1 MKAFV
6 CLSILAAAS
15 AAPAGVLVGHHAPVV
30 AVGAGQTSHQSVSTA
45 HGEQRSLVQAK
56 AFGATHGSVSQ
67 VDNFKG
73 LAEVQPSIGANR
85 PVAVGKAAVVPL
97 HSVAPV
103 THGVHAPVIAHAP
116 VAHAVHAAPVVAHAV
131 HAAPV
136 VAHAAP
142 AYHAPV
148 VAAPAYHAP
157 APAYKAETYA
167 DEVSP
172 YTYTYAVADD
182 YSKAAFNAEE
192 TSDGASNVQGSYRV
206 ALPDGRI
213 QTVTYTSNGYDG
225 YVADVTYE
233 GTAAYPE
240 APAPGYKA
248 APAYAAPVV
257 AHAAPAYHA
266 PVVAHAAPVV
276 AHAVHAA
283 PVVAHAA
290 PVVAH
295 APLAV
300 AHGVHAPVAHTPVSA
315 AVAPVNYGAN
325 KPVNGY
331 GHGQVSHQSVSKP
344 LQGEHRAT
352 TQSKAF
358 GSHAAVVADAPNRL
372 HGAKGVVAH
381 AVHAPVI
388 AHAAAPV
395 AVAALG

>member
-1 MKAFV
+1 M
-6 CLSILAAAS
+6 
-15 AAPAGVLVGHHAPVV
+15 G
-30 AVGAGQTSHQSVSTA
+30 
-45 HGEQRSLVQAK
+45 
-56 AFGATHGSVSQ
+56 
-67 VDNFKG
+67 
-73 LAEVQPSIGANR
+73 
-85 PVAVGKAAVVPL
+85 
-97 HSVAPV
+97 
-103 THGVHAPVIAHAP
+103 
-116 VAHAVHAAPVVAHAV
+116 
-131 HAAPV
+131 
-136 VAHAAP
+136 
-142 AYHAPV
+142 
-148 VAAPAYHAP
+148 
-157 APAYKAETYA
+157 AETYA

-283 PVVAHAA
+283 PVVAHA
-290 PVVAH
+290 
-295 APLAV
+295 PLAV

-315 AVAPVNYGAN
+315 AVAP
-325 KPVNGY
+325 
-331 GHGQVSHQSVSKP
+331 
-344 LQGEHRAT
+344 
-352 TQSKAF
+352 
-358 GSHAAVVADAPNRL
+358 
-372 HGAKGVVAH
+372 
-381 AVHAPVI
+381 
-388 AHAAAPV
+388 
-395 AVAALG
+395 